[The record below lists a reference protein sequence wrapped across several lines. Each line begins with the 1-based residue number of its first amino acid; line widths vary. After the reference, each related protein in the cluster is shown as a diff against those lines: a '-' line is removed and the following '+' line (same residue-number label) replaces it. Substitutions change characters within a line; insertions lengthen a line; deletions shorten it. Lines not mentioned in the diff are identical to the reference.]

1 MSFGRTRRL
10 SSWEDAK
17 LPSKATY
24 FAFDGSNS
32 DLARQLYLRAEAGG
46 SRKQFTNL
54 ELPEAIQKRLD
65 DNDLTW
71 DGLPGIAQHALL
83 WDSGFGV
90 TLDNK
95 VVQIWTLRGHSM
107 TDLAVPLDQFNA
119 VGCTEMNCTQPK
131 SDSGIT
137 IQSLSNL
144 YCTGDQMLTAARCVV
159 QDFDESNSLHLAM
172 WMTGGNPE
180 VIPTPQVR
188 KHSWKDDYSKNSY
201 TVIAVHTVGDDDEAA
216 YGECPTEKEN
226 GGYGSL
232 VLPCYTDASISG
244 EVREAMET
252 VQGSPWVT
260 RWLREEYSGQ
270 STSTSADDDDGFK
283 LVLLAPIV
291 AGILVVVGLVA
302 LFVFVKHKRQR
313 NIEADA
319 LEDSLIYLETC
330 RPNTVKEDYPPE
342 SDFAR
347 DGSTAPTLDDTS
359 SVSHRGIDKT
369 IKLKSSTS
377 SASDFGSGSNS
388 TLQILL
394 KSEFL
399 IGKRLPYDG
408 LSFKKPLS
416 KGACGE
422 VPYHDVLTAE
432 GKKPKPFHILTD
444 VMAGM
449 LRPSFSENCPPR
461 IRRIGVACCQQDP
474 SRRPTAA
481 QVANMLQEAD

>member
-180 VIPTPQVR
+180 VIPTPQ
-188 KHSWKDDYSKNSY
+188 
-201 TVIAVHTVGDDDEAA
+201 
-216 YGECPTEKEN
+216 
-226 GGYGSL
+226 
-232 VLPCYTDASISG
+232 
-244 EVREAMET
+244 
-252 VQGSPWVT
+252 WVT
-260 RWLREEYSGQ
+260 TTKQLMASAPLKRKTVAMGRWCCHAIPMQ
-270 STSTSADDDDGFK
+270 AF
-283 LVLLAPIV
+283 
-291 AGILVVVGLVA
+291 
-302 LFVFVKHKRQR
+302 Q
-313 NIEADA
+313 
-319 LEDSLIYLETC
+319 
-330 RPNTVKEDYPPE
+330 
-342 SDFAR
+342 AR
-347 DGSTAPTLDDTS
+347 
-359 SVSHRGIDKT
+359 
-369 IKLKSSTS
+369 
-377 SASDFGSGSNS
+377 
-388 TLQILL
+388 
-394 KSEFL
+394 
-399 IGKRLPYDG
+399 
-408 LSFKKPLS
+408 
-416 KGACGE
+416 
-422 VPYHDVLTAE
+422 
-432 GKKPKPFHILTD
+432 
-444 VMAGM
+444 
-449 LRPSFSENCPPR
+449 
-461 IRRIGVACCQQDP
+461 
-474 SRRPTAA
+474 
-481 QVANMLQEAD
+481 